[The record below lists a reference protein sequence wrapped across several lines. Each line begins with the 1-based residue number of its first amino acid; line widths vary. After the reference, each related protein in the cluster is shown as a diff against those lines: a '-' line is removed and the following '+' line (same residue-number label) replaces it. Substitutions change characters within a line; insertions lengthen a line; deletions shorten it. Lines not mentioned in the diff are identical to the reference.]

1 MQGGF
6 TEKTELK
13 VLGRATGVHGGVKDK
28 GKKKNQEADLAAAAR
43 MESPR
48 GPEAIPIFL
57 DLDARRQ
64 NDITFEPY
72 RVVWIPAGRFESTYR
87 FRTYMIS
94 RNVPRTYGGRL
105 KRIPTCIVLKSG

>member
-43 MESPR
+43 
-48 GPEAIPIFL
+48 
-57 DLDARRQ
+57 
-64 NDITFEPY
+64 
-72 RVVWIPAGRFESTYR
+72 
-87 FRTYMIS
+87 IS
-94 RNVPRTYGGRL
+94 NVQ
-105 KRIPTCIVLKSG
+105 